1 MSWLRIITVL
11 LFVVVFLLWAGQNLD
26 NRVTIN
32 NFNGTAVSNSP
43 LWMVVLVSLAIGMF
57 FMGVLGIVQEF
68 KDKGEIKRLKTK
80 ISKQQ
85 EELVSLRNL
94 PIADELDAI
103 DNKDIETNG
112 RNPEGSAKEKP
123 KKKSKA

>member
-1 MSWLRIITVL
+1 MTWLRIITVL

-32 NFNGTAVSNSP
+32 NFKGDPVANAP

-57 FMGVLGIVQEF
+57 FMGILGIVQEF
-68 KDKGEIKRLKTK
+68 RDKNEIKKLQQK
-80 ISKQQ
+80 ISKQH

-103 DNKDIETNG
+103 DKKELETNG
-112 RNPEGSAKEKP
+112 RDAAEETKGKG
-123 KKKSKA
+123 KKKK

>member
-68 KDKGEIKRLKTK
+68 KDKGEIKKLKTK

-112 RNPEGSAKEKP
+112 RNVEESTNEKP
-123 KKKSKA
+123 KKKSKG